1 MTTETAPSGAAAA
14 PAKGHELTLLGALRA
29 NMRDYGL
36 LLALI
41 LIMLFFQYF
50 TNGVLFKPVNLTN
63 IILQNSYIIVMALGM
78 LLVIVAGHIDL
89 SVGSVSGFVGA
100 LAAMLMVG
108 WRFPPEFAFLA
119 NPFVAGA
126 ICLLVGAAI
135 GAAQGY
141 LIAYYRIPAFIVTLA
156 GMLIFKGLSLAILAG
171 KSVGPFP
178 AEFQLLSAGFI
189 PDIIGPTVLSPAVA
203 AVPASEGV
211 AAVAA
216 VPAVT
221 LHTTTL
227 VIALLGIVAMIF
239 FAIRTRARRKA
250 RGYDV
255 EPFSLFVIKN
265 VVITALVLF
274 FAYMLATY
282 RGLPNVL
289 VVMGILIAFFV
300 FLTKRLTFGRRIYA
314 IGGNLKA
321 ASLSGIKTERVTF
334 YIFAIMGALA
344 ALAGMIYAARLN
356 SATPKAGQGLELD
369 VIAAVFIGGAS
380 ALGGVGQVAGAVIGA
395 FILGVMNN
403 GMSIMGIN
411 IDLQQ
416 MIKGVVLLAAVF
428 FDLYNKN
435 KSA

>member
-1 MTTETAPSGAAAA
+1 MTTETMPQGSTPPAAT
-14 PAKGHELTLLGALRA
+14 KHSLWSALQA
-29 NMRDYGL
+29 NIRDYGL
-36 LLALI
+36 LLVLI
-41 LIMLFFQYF
+41 LIMLFFQAV
-50 TNGVLFKPVNLTN
+50 TNGVLFKPLNLTN

-89 SVGSVSGFVGA
+89 SVGSVSGFIGA
-100 LAAMLMVG
+100 LAAMLMIG
-108 WRFPPEFAFLA
+108 WKFPPEFAFLA
-119 NPFVAGA
+119 NPIIAGL
-126 ICLLVGAAI
+126 ICLVVGTLVGF
-135 GAAQGY
+135 AQGY
-141 LIAYYRIPAFIVTLA
+141 LIAYHRIPSFIVTLA

-189 PDIIGPTVLSPAVA
+189 PDLFGPTSLPFGGAQ
-203 AVPASEGV
+203 P
-211 AAVAA
+211 
-216 VPAVT
+216 VT

-227 VIALLGIVAMIF
+227 VIGVLGVLAMVVM
-239 FAIRTRARRKA
+239 AIRTRSRRLA
-250 RGYDV
+250 RGYET
-255 EPFSLFVIKN
+255 EPFALFVLKN
-265 VVITALVLF
+265 IVIAALVLF
-274 FAYMLATY
+274 FTYMLASY
-282 RGLPNVL
+282 KGLPNVL
-289 VVMGILIAFFV
+289 VVMGVLIGLFV

-314 IGGNLKA
+314 MGGNLKA
-321 ASLSGIKTERVTF
+321 AALSGIKTERLTF
-334 YIFAIMGALA
+334 YIFGIMGALA

-395 FILGVMNN
+395 FIMGVMNN

-435 KSA
+435 KA

>member
-1 MTTETAPSGAAAA
+1 MTTDTAPQAAPAEAAA
-14 PAKGHELTLLGALRA
+14 PLSIWGALQA
-29 NMRDYGL
+29 NLREYGL
-36 LLALI
+36 LLVLI
-41 LIMLFFQYF
+41 LIMLFFQW
-50 TNGVLFKPVNLTN
+50 TTGGVLFKPLNLTN
-63 IILQNSYIIVMALGM
+63 IVLQNSYIIVMALGM

-89 SVGSVSGFVGA
+89 SVGSVSGFIGA

-108 WRFPPEFAFLA
+108 WKLPPELAFLA
-119 NPFVAGA
+119 NPIVAGL
-126 ICLLVGAAI
+126 ICLIVGAAI

-141 LIAYYRIPAFIVTLA
+141 LIAYYRIPSFIVTLA
-156 GMLIFKGLSLAILAG
+156 GMLIFKGLSLSILAG
-171 KSVGPFP
+171 QSVGPFP

-189 PDIIGPTVLSPAVA
+189 PDFIGAITL
-203 AVPASEGV
+203 VPASQGV
-211 AAVAA
+211 QPLVLHGA
-216 VPAVT
+216 T
-221 LHTTTL
+221 LA
-227 VIALLGIVAMIF
+227 IGIVAVVGMVLF
-239 FAIRTRARRKA
+239 SIRGRARRTS
-250 RGYDV
+250 RGYET
-255 EPFSLFVIKN
+255 EPFALFAAKNIVIA
-265 VVITALVLF
+265 ALVLF
-274 FAYMLATY
+274 FTYMLASY
-282 RGLPNVL
+282 KGLPNVL
-289 VVMGILIAFFV
+289 VVMGILIAGFV

-314 IGGNLKA
+314 IGGNPKA
-321 ASLSGIKTERVTF
+321 AALSGIKTERLTF

-395 FILGVMNN
+395 FIMGVLNN

-435 KSA
+435 KA